1 MHPDIKHLIEL
12 QVIDLRLNELRAL
25 VASFPKRLA
34 EIDARAATARQQLA
48 TVKETLITSLKDR
61 KRYEL
66 DVEQWKDKLRKYK
79 DQTAA
84 VKTNEAYKALQHE
97 IANAEAE
104 IAKAEDRL
112 LERMVAGEEYE
123 RQVKTGERAVKEA
136 EAETQ
141 AERKR
146 LEGEQA
152 AAQKQFEEATAE
164 RERIVGPIDEDL
176 LYHYHR
182 IAKRHNGVA
191 LAEVRNETCL
201 LCGMR
206 VRPHV
211 YQELRRESSDELF
224 HCETCTRIL
233 YVAETKAAP
242 AGAAADASA
251 IPATA
256 PPPEG

>member
-1 MHPDIKHLIEL
+1 MHPGIKHLLEL
-12 QVIDLRLNELRAL
+12 QSVDIRLGGLRAI
-25 VASFPKRLA
+25 VESFPKRLK
-34 EIDARAATARQQLA
+34 EIEARLAGARQQLA
-48 TVKETLITSLKDR
+48 SAKEAHINSLKQR
-61 KRYEL
+61 KTY
-66 DVEQWKDKLRKYK
+66 
-79 DQTAA
+79 
-84 VKTNEAYKALQHE
+84 
-97 IANAEAE
+97 EAE
-104 IAKAEDRL
+104 VAKAEDRL
-112 LERMVAGEEYE
+112 LERMVAGEEFE
-123 RQVKTGERAVKEA
+123 RQVKTGERGLKEA

-146 LEGEQA
+146 LEAEQT
-152 AAQKQFEEATAE
+152 AAQKQLEEVTAD

-233 YVAETKAAP
+233 YVAETQA

-251 IPATA
+251 MPATA

>member
-1 MHPDIKHLIEL
+1 MHPGIKHLLEL
-12 QVIDLRLNELRAL
+12 QSVDIRLGELRAI
-25 VASFPKRLA
+25 VESFPKRLK
-34 EIDARAATARQQLA
+34 EIEARLAGARQQLA
-48 TVKETLITSLKDR
+48 AAKEAHINSLKQR
-61 KRYEL
+61 KTYEM
-66 DVEQWKDKLRKYK
+66 DVEQWKERARKYR
-79 DQTAA
+79 DQSAA
-84 VKTNEAYKALQHE
+84 VKTNEAFKALQHE
-97 IANAEAE
+97 ITN
-104 IAKAEDRL
+104 
-112 LERMVAGEEYE
+112 
-123 RQVKTGERAVKEA
+123 A

-146 LEGEQA
+146 LEAEQA
-152 AAQKQFEEATAE
+152 AAQKQLEEVAAE
-164 RERIVGPIDEDL
+164 RERIVTPIDEDL

-256 PPPEG
+256 PPQEG

>member
-1 MHPDIKHLIEL
+1 MHPGIKHLLEL
-12 QVIDLRLNELRAL
+12 QSVDIRLGGLRAI
-25 VASFPKRLA
+25 VESFPKRLK
-34 EIDARAATARQQLA
+34 EIEARLAGARQQLA
-48 TVKETLITSLKDR
+48 SAKEAHINSLKQR
-61 KRYEL
+61 KTYEM
-66 DVEQWKDKLRKYK
+66 DVEQWKERARKYR
-79 DQTAA
+79 DQSAA
-84 VKTNEAYKALQHE
+84 VKTNEAFKALQHE
-97 IANAEAE
+97 ITNAEAE
-104 IAKAEDRL
+104 VAKAEDRL
-112 LERMVAGEEYE
+112 LERMVAGEEFE
-123 RQVKTGERAVKEA
+123 RQVKTGERALKEA

-152 AAQKQFEEATAE
+152 AAQKQLEEVTAE
-164 RERIVGPIDEDL
+164 RERIVTPIDEDL

-233 YVAETKAAP
+233 YVAETQA

-251 IPATA
+251 MPATA

>member
-1 MHPDIKHLIEL
+1 MHPAIPHLLEL
-12 QVIDLRLNELRAL
+12 QRADQRIAALRSQLQ
-25 VASFPKRLA
+25 SFPIRIREA
-34 EIDARAATARQQLA
+34 DAKLSGARQQLA
-48 TVKETLITSLKDR
+48 SAKQAHTNSLKER
-61 KRYEL
+61 KKFEL
-66 DVEQWKDKLRKYK
+66 DVEQWKERARKYR
-79 DQTAA
+79 DQGAA
-84 VKTNEAYKALQHE
+84 VKTNEAFKALQHE
-97 IANAEAE
+97 ITNAETE
-104 IAKAEDRL
+104 VAKAEDRL
-112 LERMVAGEEYE
+112 LERMVAGEEFE
-123 RQVKTGERAVKEA
+123 RQVKTGERAIKEA

-146 LEGEQA
+146 LEAEQA
-152 AAQKQFEEATAE
+152 AAQKQLEEITAE

>member
-123 RQVKTGERAVKEA
+123 RQVKA
-136 EAETQ
+136 
-141 AERKR
+141 AERSEEHTSELQSR
-146 LEGEQA
+146 LHLVCRLLLEKKKKKKKPRGNVNSSTQPSLNAEQ
-152 AAQKQFEEATAE
+152 TA
-164 RERIVGPIDEDL
+164 D
-176 LYHYHR
+176 
-182 IAKRHNGVA
+182 N
-191 LAEVRNETCL
+191 
-201 LCGMR
+201 
-206 VRPHV
+206 
-211 YQELRRESSDELF
+211 
-224 HCETCTRIL
+224 
-233 YVAETKAAP
+233 
-242 AGAAADASA
+242 
-251 IPATA
+251 
-256 PPPEG
+256 

>member
-1 MHPDIKHLIEL
+1 MHPGIKHLLEL
-12 QVIDLRLNELRAL
+12 QSMDIRLGGLRAI
-25 VASFPKRLA
+25 VESFPKRLK
-34 EIDARAATARQQLA
+34 EIEARLAGARQQLA
-48 TVKETLITSLKDR
+48 AAKEAHINSLKQR
-61 KRYEL
+61 KTYEM
-66 DVEQWKDKLRKYK
+66 DVEQWKERARKYR
-79 DQTAA
+79 DQSAA
-84 VKTNEAYKALQHE
+84 VKTNEAFKALQHE
-97 IANAEAE
+97 ITNAEAE
-104 IAKAEDRL
+104 VAKAEDRL
-112 LERMVAGEEYE
+112 LERMVAGEEFE
-123 RQVKTGERAVKEA
+123 RQVKTGERALKEA
-136 EAETQ
+136 EAESQ

-146 LEGEQA
+146 LEAEQA
-152 AAQKQFEEATAE
+152 AAQKQLEEVTAE
-164 RERIVGPIDEDL
+164 RERIVTPIDEDL

-191 LAEVRNETCL
+191 LAEIRNETCV

-211 YQELRRESSDELF
+211 YQELRRETSDELF